1 MIVEYHRANGGWVTA
16 EDMAGYK
23 VTLEPPVRTR
33 FGDIDLFACGPWCQG
48 PVLPQALNI
57 VAAFDL
63 RALGH
68 NTPQYI
74 HVLTEALKLA
84 FADRHRYYGDPKF
97 VNVPIDELLSP
108 HYAGTR
114 RRMIDDNKASPGM
127 PEAGDIAS
135 ASAPK
140 QKTPVAARGEPA
152 PLADTSYVCA

>member
-68 NTPQYI
+68 NSPQYI

-84 FADRHRYYGDPKF
+84 FADRHRYYGDPRF
-97 VNVPIDELLSP
+97 VDVPIDTLMSMA
-108 HYAGTR
+108 YAAER
-114 RRMIDDNKASPGM
+114 RQAIDPQKAAPRMPD
-127 PEAGDIAS
+127 AGAIGA
-135 ASAPK
+135 
-140 QKTPVAARGEPA
+140 GEPA
-152 PLADTSYVCA
+152 ATLLQAARSEVSPPV